1 MCYPAEIGR
10 ATYLYKE
17 GAVSRGA
24 GRPLSMTS
32 IISASGA
39 SVAAG
44 LKRRDDGPSAAYL
57 SYHLSAVSYCT

>member
-1 MCYPAEIGR
+1 M
-10 ATYLYKE
+10 
-17 GAVSRGA
+17 SRGA

-57 SYHLSAVSYCT
+57 LSPLGSWLLHMIMNKVSIFQSCKIHMHY